1 MTQQSKAIEL
11 LKQLI
16 GEWVVGTAIK
26 TSKGKV
32 LSGCGTMT
40 AKEMPS
46 QLGISSE
53 MDMQIEGLDDFV
65 ENDLWSFDKSSS
77 RVHLFRV
84 TSQGDARDHM
94 GDWIDDKTLELNWKG
109 LHEKEDLEEKISENW
124 VSKDQIEVK
133 EIDYSK
139 GKMKLGV
146 TYVFKRKE
154 S

>member
-53 MDMQIEGLDDFV
+53 MDMQIEGLDDYV
-65 ENDLWSFDKSSS
+65 ENDL
-77 RVHLFRV
+77 
-84 TSQGDARDHM
+84 
-94 GDWIDDKTLELNWKG
+94 LE
-109 LHEKEDLEEKISENW
+109 
-124 VSKDQIEVK
+124 
-133 EIDYSK
+133 
-139 GKMKLGV
+139 
-146 TYVFKRKE
+146 F
-154 S
+154 